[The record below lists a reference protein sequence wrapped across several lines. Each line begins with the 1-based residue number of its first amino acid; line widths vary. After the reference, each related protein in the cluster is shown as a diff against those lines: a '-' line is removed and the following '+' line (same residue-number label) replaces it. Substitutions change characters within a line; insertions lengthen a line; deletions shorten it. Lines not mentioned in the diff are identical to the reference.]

1 MEYQSER
8 DPVTRGDLGEVAI
21 SQYLAFDRGKNEK
34 AVEQSFAIPNR
45 YYFRGQRYGLNYGGA
60 GQYKGKA
67 RTQMSVHQLM

>member
-34 AVEQSFAIPNR
+34 AVDQSLAIPNGHC
-45 YYFRGQRYGLNYGGA
+45 FRGQQYGLKYGDA
-60 GQYKGKA
+60 GQYKDKT
-67 RTQMSVHQLM
+67 RTQTSNHGLL